1 MDMQVEEITQIL
13 RESPSVRLI
22 KSRSVDFF
30 LSFVIE
36 AFEGQSAIMQE
47 RLHMLLENRLDE
59 QENALVEDNLE
70 MTRLGESNEQK
81 AKRLIKDWTDKGF
94 LTNYQ
99 NEEGEVIYEISSHT
113 SKLMDWVVS
122 LKKEDYIGTESK
134 FKTLFAQLKELVEY
148 SNEDREKR
156 LELLRAKKMEIEHQ
170 IQRLEMGEEVEVY
183 EDYQIEPRYNSLNK
197 LAKELLSDFKEV
209 DDNFKGIIKEIY
221 ERQTD
226 NAEKKVLLNYIF
238 DAYGE
243 LKQSQQGKSF
253 YAFWEFLLS
262 ADLQKEWDELT
273 GVLYETLENR
283 GIDAHDMF
291 LREMKKHLFDA
302 GEKVAKTNDRM
313 SEKLSRI
320 IRQNGQMNAEVTKQV
335 INDIKKLL
343 IEATKQK
350 EKPEASLEYETIDIN
365 LPVERPLT
373 LAPIKETVYK
383 DKPDMAELSL
393 DDFDRISREIPYL
406 CNLKPSGEYPMEAFH
421 EAGGVQTV
429 LKALETKLDL
439 DQLTVT
445 GKTLGA
451 NLKEV
456 SFADGP
462 VIHSLDHP
470 KKPEGGIAI
479 LYGNL
484 APKGAV
490 VKKAGVKP
498 SMYQF
503 TGTARVFNYMEDA
516 CRAIQAGEIPA
527 GTVIVL
533 RYEGPKGGPGMREQ
547 HMVTS
552 LLVGRGMDESCALIT
567 DGRFSGSTRGPAIGH
582 ISPEAAAG
590 GPIATVQDGDTIT
603 IDIPGRKLTLH
614 LSAEEIQ
621 KRLAQVQLLRKPATP
636 ALQKYAALVTS
647 ADRGAILEI
656 PECLK

>member
-273 GVLYETLENR
+273 GALYETLENR

-320 IRQNGQMNAEVTKQV
+320 IRQNGQMNAELTKQV

-393 DDFDRISREIPYL
+393 DDLERIGKLYNPYHIDRLVLRDRINKVLYDRQQTTLAEVIER
-406 CNLKPSGEYPMEAFH
+406 NE
-421 EAGGVQTV
+421 GVEKGLSEVFGYIGV
-429 LKALETKLDL
+429 LKEYK
-439 DQLTVT
+439 TVVNEERQQYIVFAEN
-445 GKTLGA
+445 KT
-451 NLKEV
+451 
-456 SFADGP
+456 
-462 VIHSLDHP
+462 
-470 KKPEGGIAI
+470 
-479 LYGNL
+479 
-484 APKGAV
+484 
-490 VKKAGVKP
+490 
-498 SMYQF
+498 
-503 TGTARVFNYMEDA
+503 
-516 CRAIQAGEIPA
+516 
-527 GTVIVL
+527 
-533 RYEGPKGGPGMREQ
+533 
-547 HMVTS
+547 
-552 LLVGRGMDESCALIT
+552 
-567 DGRFSGSTRGPAIGH
+567 
-582 ISPEAAAG
+582 IS
-590 GPIATVQDGDTIT
+590 
-603 IDIPGRKLTLH
+603 
-614 LSAEEIQ
+614 
-621 KRLAQVQLLRKPATP
+621 
-636 ALQKYAALVTS
+636 
-647 ADRGAILEI
+647 I
-656 PECLK
+656 PEIIITR

>member
-113 SKLMDWVVS
+113 S
-122 LKKEDYIGTESK
+122 
-134 FKTLFAQLKELVEY
+134 QLKELVEY

-273 GVLYETLENR
+273 GALYETLENR

-393 DDFDRISREIPYL
+393 DDLERIGKLYNPYHIDRLVLRDRINKVLYDRQQTTLAEVIER
-406 CNLKPSGEYPMEAFH
+406 NE
-421 EAGGVQTV
+421 GVEKGLSEVFGYIGV
-429 LKALETKLDL
+429 LKEYK
-439 DQLTVT
+439 TVVNEERQQYIVFAEN
-445 GKTLGA
+445 KT
-451 NLKEV
+451 
-456 SFADGP
+456 
-462 VIHSLDHP
+462 
-470 KKPEGGIAI
+470 
-479 LYGNL
+479 
-484 APKGAV
+484 
-490 VKKAGVKP
+490 
-498 SMYQF
+498 
-503 TGTARVFNYMEDA
+503 
-516 CRAIQAGEIPA
+516 
-527 GTVIVL
+527 
-533 RYEGPKGGPGMREQ
+533 
-547 HMVTS
+547 
-552 LLVGRGMDESCALIT
+552 
-567 DGRFSGSTRGPAIGH
+567 
-582 ISPEAAAG
+582 IS
-590 GPIATVQDGDTIT
+590 
-603 IDIPGRKLTLH
+603 
-614 LSAEEIQ
+614 
-621 KRLAQVQLLRKPATP
+621 
-636 ALQKYAALVTS
+636 
-647 ADRGAILEI
+647 I
-656 PECLK
+656 PEIIITR

>member
-170 IQRLEMGEEVEVY
+170 IQVEVY

-273 GVLYETLENR
+273 GALYETLENR

-393 DDFDRISREIPYL
+393 DDLERIGKLYNPYHIDRLVLRDRINKVLYDRQQTTLAEVIER
-406 CNLKPSGEYPMEAFH
+406 NE
-421 EAGGVQTV
+421 GVEKGLSEVFGYIGV
-429 LKALETKLDL
+429 LKEYK
-439 DQLTVT
+439 TVVNEERQQYIVFAEN
-445 GKTLGA
+445 KT
-451 NLKEV
+451 
-456 SFADGP
+456 
-462 VIHSLDHP
+462 
-470 KKPEGGIAI
+470 
-479 LYGNL
+479 
-484 APKGAV
+484 
-490 VKKAGVKP
+490 
-498 SMYQF
+498 
-503 TGTARVFNYMEDA
+503 
-516 CRAIQAGEIPA
+516 
-527 GTVIVL
+527 
-533 RYEGPKGGPGMREQ
+533 
-547 HMVTS
+547 
-552 LLVGRGMDESCALIT
+552 
-567 DGRFSGSTRGPAIGH
+567 
-582 ISPEAAAG
+582 IS
-590 GPIATVQDGDTIT
+590 
-603 IDIPGRKLTLH
+603 
-614 LSAEEIQ
+614 
-621 KRLAQVQLLRKPATP
+621 
-636 ALQKYAALVTS
+636 
-647 ADRGAILEI
+647 I
-656 PECLK
+656 PEIIITR

>member
-1 MDMQVEEITQIL
+1 MQVEEITQIL

-36 AFEGQSAIMQE
+36 AFEGQAAIMQE

-59 QENALVEDNLE
+59 QENTLVEDDSE
-70 MTRLGESNEQK
+70 MTRLVESNEQK

-113 SKLMDWVVS
+113 SKLIDWVVS

-134 FKTLFAQLKELVEY
+134 FKTLFSQLKELVEY

-156 LELLRAKKMEIEHQ
+156 LELLRTKKMEIEHQ

-221 ERQTD
+221 ERQTE
-226 NAEKKVLLNYIF
+226 NAEKKALLNYIF

-273 GVLYETLENR
+273 GVLYKTLENR

-291 LREMKKHLFDA
+291 LKEMKKHLFDA

-320 IRQNGQMNAEVTKQV
+320 IRQNGHMNAEATKQV

-343 IEATKQK
+343 IEASRRK
-350 EKPEASLEYETIDIN
+350 EKPDASLEYETIDIN
-365 LPVERPLT
+365 LPLERPLT
-373 LAPIKETVYK
+373 LRDQDEGYNQYAFSFLLLFV
-383 DKPDMAELSL
+383 
-393 DDFDRISREIPYL
+393 DDNNYYNIGEIV
-406 CNLKPSGEYPMEAFH
+406 K
-421 EAGGVQTV
+421 GV
-429 LKALETKLDL
+429 KNMDIYESFFM
-439 DQLTVT
+439 
-445 GKTLGA
+445 
-451 NLKEV
+451 KEV
-456 SFADGP
+456 SGMMDRSDMDVSVTEEIKIRVVKWAKASVLKLSDGEP
-462 VIHSLDHP
+462 IFFWREALGLMLKGEFEIPSEKLLSLLCFGSYTISRKDFD
-470 KKPEGGIAI
+470 EYYSREYSLFEYITERVDSVT
-479 LYGNL
+479 L
-484 APKGAV
+484 APKV
-490 VKKAGVKP
+490 IEKL
-498 SMYQF
+498 
-503 TGTARVFNYMEDA
+503 
-516 CRAIQAGEIPA
+516 RANIDNAEYP
-527 GTVIVL
+527 
-533 RYEGPKGGPGMREQ
+533 
-547 HMVTS
+547 
-552 LLVGRGMDESCALIT
+552 LLYS
-567 DGRFSGSTRGPAIGH
+567 FSN
-582 ISPEAAAG
+582 IS
-590 GPIATVQDGDTIT
+590 
-603 IDIPGRKLTLH
+603 
-614 LSAEEIQ
+614 
-621 KRLAQVQLLRKPATP
+621 
-636 ALQKYAALVTS
+636 
-647 ADRGAILEI
+647 
-656 PECLK
+656 